1 MADQEN
7 QWKRD
12 LQQAKKNSD
21 SEPEA
26 ETPEEEE
33 EGVLPMQPELL
44 ARSLDDDVLE
54 EDPKSPKAAAAKM
67 SQGTVE
73 KIRSKN
79 ARRLLNSWITI
90 CATGGLAFWA
100 WFYVAFHFTMAY
112 LGSIFANLF
121 PKPGRE
127 LIKPFLDPLP
137 LPQKFK
143 KWTEEIYGSILEKFE
158 LMFSCCCCVSCLT
171 PILVVLIIIWMFAN
185 PCSSLKSLSSDI
197 FNIAQFIGICD

>member
-21 SEPEA
+21 SQPET

-44 ARSLDDDVLE
+44 TRNIDDDVIE

-67 SQGTVE
+67 SQGTAE
-73 KIRSKN
+73 KIRSKT
-79 ARRLLNSWITI
+79 AHWLFGSWLTL

-100 WFYVAFHFTMAY
+100 WFYIAFHFTLAY
-112 LGSIFANLF
+112 IGGPFANLF

-127 LIKPFLDPLP
+127 MIKVFTDRAPLP
-137 LPQKFK
+137 EKFK
-143 KWTEEIYGSILEKFE
+143 RWTEEIYGSIVEKFE
-158 LMFSCCCCVSCLT
+158 LMFSCCCCISCLT
-171 PILVVLIIIWMFAN
+171 PILAVLIIIWMFAN
-185 PCSSLKSLSSDI
+185 PCNSLKSLSSDI
-197 FNIAQFIGICD
+197 FLVAKVIGICD